1 LRTWRW
7 ADVLTKAKLDAI
19 RALHAE
25 FEAGLRSEV
34 VAGSY
39 EEMRAFDIACS
50 LIESVPRLVD
60 EIERLRADRPEPSA
74 ATVYVKY
81 DVRGGTA

>member
-1 LRTWRW
+1 
-7 ADVLTKAKLDAI
+7 VLTKAKLDAI

-25 FEAGLRSEV
+25 FEAILGSEV
-34 VAGSY
+34 VEGSY
-39 EEMRAFDIACS
+39 EDMRALDIALA

-81 DVRGGTA
+81 DGRGGTA